1 MHTQSTTVSHLKTLS
16 LTQKW
21 NLPLRSVCEERPK
34 IYLNIGQSFCA
45 RQWNRRKL
53 YRPTSTLS
61 TMVRSAFPMK
71 QGPLLENSQKS
82 PRLTNGLCSYLH
94 TAVRPMPHIQLCT
107 LAENSSR
114 NSRILSEQHSQIN
127 YIVKSRVDMRPRNE
141 IHTCSSLYV
150 KSVEAEMESEQMMN
164 SDCIEPKRKLPKGPG
179 LEYFIANSFK
189 SHVDKDKLTTNSS
202 QSVKA
207 TGTGKLSNRALQNIS
222 HPYIQPE
229 DISGKGRKVYFDV
242 HGCQMNV
249 SDSEVA
255 WAVLQD
261 HGYVRTTNQS
271 EADVVLVMTCS
282 IREGAEEKI
291 WHKLAHLRGLKR
303 RRLLNRRETTPARP
317 PLKIGVLGCMA
328 ERLKT
333 QLVEKEK
340 SVDVVAGP
348 DSYRDLPRLLALVE
362 SGEDTELMH

>member
-1 MHTQSTTVSHLKTLS
+1 MHNQSIAVCHYKTLS
-16 LTQKW
+16 LTQKCIST
-21 NLPLRSVCEERPK
+21 LRSVCEERPK
-34 IYLNIGQSFCA
+34 LSPNIGQSVCG

-53 YRPTSTLS
+53 YRPNTFCTAVS
-61 TMVRSAFPMK
+61 SAFPMK
-71 QGPLLENSQKS
+71 QVPLLENSHKNS
-82 PRLTNGLCSYLH
+82 RLINGLCSYLH
-94 TAVRPMPHIQLCT
+94 TAVKPMSHVQLCT
-107 LAENSSR
+107 WVEKSSR
-114 NSRILSEQHSQIN
+114 SSKILSEQHSQIH
-127 YIVKSRVDMRPRNE
+127 YIVKSRVRPCNE
-141 IHTCSSLYV
+141 FHTCSSLSV
-150 KSVEAEMESEQMMN
+150 KSVEAEMKPEQTVN
-164 SDCIEPKRKLPKGPG
+164 SDSIEHKRILPKGPG

-189 SHVDKDKLTTNSS
+189 SHVGKNKYTTNSS
-202 QSVKA
+202 QSENA
-207 TGTGKLSNRALQNIS
+207 TGTGKLSNRAFRNIS

-229 DISGKGRKVYFDV
+229 DISGNGRKVYFDV

-291 WHKLAHLRGLKR
+291 WHKLVHLRGLKR
-303 RRLLNRRETTPARP
+303 RRLLSRRESTPARP

-340 SVDVVAGP
+340 CVDVVAGP
-348 DSYRDLPRLLALVE
+348 DSYRDLPRLLALVD
-362 SGEDTELMH
+362 SGEDMVTMH

>member
-1 MHTQSTTVSHLKTLS
+1 MHTQSINHIKTLS

-21 NLPLRSVCEERPK
+21 NFTLRSVCKERPK
-34 IYLNIGQSFCA
+34 LSSDNGQSICD

-53 YRPTSTLS
+53 YRPANTFSTAVS
-61 TMVRSAFPMK
+61 SAFPIK
-71 QGPLLENSQKS
+71 QGPLLENSHKRS
-82 PRLTNGLCSYLH
+82 KVINGPCSYLH
-94 TAVRPMPHIQLCT
+94 TAVKPMSHVQLGI

-114 NSRILSEQHSQIN
+114 SPRILSEQHSQI
-127 YIVKSRVDMRPRNE
+127 YCIKSRVKMRPSNE
-141 IHTCSSLYV
+141 IHTCSNLCV
-150 KSVEAEMESEQMMN
+150 KSVEAKIESEQMVN
-164 SDCIEPKRKLPKGPG
+164 SEFIEPKRKLPKGPG
-179 LEYFIANSFK
+179 LEYFIANSLQ
-189 SHVDKDKLTTNSS
+189 SHVGKDKLTSNSS
-202 QSVKA
+202 QPETA

-222 HPYIQPE
+222 HPYVQPE
-229 DISGKGRKVYFDV
+229 DISGNGRKVYFDV

-303 RRLLNRRETTPARP
+303 RRLLSRRESVPARP

-362 SGEDTELMH
+362 SGEDTALMH